1 MTRYTIYTHSKNVL
15 IFSFASW
22 ILSNLIFGIILGFNS
37 EPTNA
42 ENAID
47 TVLGLFMNISTIF
60 MLATIF
66 NKLDEEMKEDETHK
80 TE

>member
-1 MTRYTIYTHSKNVL
+1 MTRYTIYKHSKTVL
-15 IFSFASW
+15 IFSFWAW
-22 ILSNLIFGIILGFNS
+22 LFSNLIFGITFGFDT

-47 TVLGLFMNISTIF
+47 KVLSLFMNLSAIVLF
-60 MLATIF
+60 ATIF
-66 NKLDEEMKEDETHK
+66 NKLDDEMKADETHK

>member
-15 IFSFASW
+15 IFSFTAW
-22 ILSNLIFGIILGFNS
+22 ILSNLIFGIVLGFNS

-66 NKLDEEMKEDETHK
+66 IKLDEEMKSDETPK
-80 TE
+80 SE

>member
-15 IFSFASW
+15 IFSFAAY
-22 ILSNLIFGIILGFNS
+22 IISNLIFGLVLGFNS

-66 NKLDEEMKEDETHK
+66 NKLDEEMKSDETPK
-80 TE
+80 SE

>member
-1 MTRYTIYTHSKNVL
+1 MTRSIIYKHSKNVL
-15 IFSFASW
+15 VFSFWAW
-22 ILSNLIFGIILGFNS
+22 MFSNLIFGLTFGFDT

-47 TVLGLFMNISTIF
+47 TVLRIFIDISAIILF
-60 MLATIF
+60 ATIF
-66 NKLDEEMKEDETHK
+66 NKLDEEMKDDETHK

>member
-15 IFSFASW
+15 IFSFAAY
-22 ILSNLIFGIILGFNS
+22 IISNLIFGLVLGFNS

-42 ENAID
+42 EKSID

-60 MLATIF
+60 MLATVF
-66 NKLDEEMKEDETHK
+66 NKLDEEMKKDETPK
-80 TE
+80 SE

>member
-1 MTRYTIYTHSKNVL
+1 MTRHTIYTHSKNVL
-15 IFSFASW
+15 IFSFAAW
-22 ILSNLIFGIILGFNS
+22 ILSNLIFGIVLGFNS
-37 EPTNA
+37 VPTNA

-66 NKLDEEMKEDETHK
+66 NKLDEDMKEDETHK
-80 TE
+80 SE

>member
-15 IFSFASW
+15 IFSFAAY
-22 ILSNLIFGIILGFNS
+22 IISNLIFGLVLGFNS

-47 TVLGLFMNISTIF
+47 TVLGLFMNVSTIV
-60 MLATIF
+60 MLATVF
-66 NKLDEEMKEDETHK
+66 NKFDEEMKKDETPK
-80 TE
+80 SE

>member
-15 IFSFASW
+15 IFSFASY
-22 ILSNLIFGIILGFNS
+22 IISNLIFGLVLGFNS

-60 MLATIF
+60 MLATVF
-66 NKLDEEMKEDETHK
+66 NKLDEEMKKDETPK
-80 TE
+80 SE

>member
-15 IFSFASW
+15 IFSFAAY
-22 ILSNLIFGIILGFNS
+22 IISNLIFGLVLGFNS
-37 EPTNA
+37 EPTNT
-42 ENAID
+42 EKSID

-66 NKLDEEMKEDETHK
+66 NKLDEEMKSDETPK
-80 TE
+80 SE

>member
-15 IFSFASW
+15 IFSFAAY
-22 ILSNLIFGIILGFNS
+22 IISNLIFGLVLGFNS

-60 MLATIF
+60 MLATVF
-66 NKLDEEMKEDETHK
+66 NKLDEEMKKDETPK
-80 TE
+80 SE